1 VSQQNNKT
9 KTKQR
14 GFIGAIGDDLP
25 SLVPIFFSLLIFF
38 ATLSFVFI
46 TVNERNNYIEGY
58 FESISISKSI
68 LGSSFYSGY
77 DDFYYKVSNIS
88 TSEKFVAGLIY
99 GPDLLI
105 TEKYLDTELFVQVFV
120 AEDTNNF
127 EFYIP
132 YFDSVLNYDGYCTVE
147 NCESALDKQPFFYTN
162 QQELDLEKIFKNNSP
177 FQYLYPVSLST
188 SKGVITV
195 YLYVLVW

>member
-1 VSQQNNKT
+1 MYTVSQQNNKT

-105 TEKYLDTELFVQVFV
+105 KETYLDTELFVQVFV

-132 YFDSVLNYDGYCTVE
+132 YFDSVSNYEDFYCTVE
-147 NCESALDKQPFFYTN
+147 NCESTPYKQSFFYTN
-162 QQELDLEKIFKNNSP
+162 QQEFDLEKIFKNHMNY
-177 FQYLYPVSLST
+177 F
-188 SKGVITV
+188 KF
-195 YLYVLVW
+195 